1 MSTRLK
7 APEDINAHPTSTKAS
22 FRQAVQWHQQGEL
35 QRAEAA
41 YAAILHKDQQHLQAT
56 YLLGLLATQT
66 QRPGLAV
73 ELIGRYLQSAS
84 GDAQAM
90 AILGLAHY
98 DLQDYGTASSCFAQ
112 SLARR
117 PGDIATLNNL
127 GKARLVMADYEGALA
142 AYENA
147 LACAPQDVDALTG
160 KGLCERELGLH
171 ERALGTLE
179 KAIVCEPRRA
189 ESHFFYANVLRD
201 VRDLHAAI
209 DAYGT
214 AITLKPDYLE
224 AYVNCAS
231 TLKDLGMPLE
241 ALTFYESAL
250 ILDPD
255 HPEANYNY
263 ALALLAELRLE
274 EGWHRFERRLD
285 SKTSIRKFIGGQ
297 RIRVAPDWDGAG
309 TPASLLVIGEQGLG
323 DQIFFSGMLTDLA
336 ARVPGATVCVEPR
349 LVQLLSRSM
358 PSLRFIGPAQIGAQA
373 YEAQIQ
379 LGSLGR
385 LFRPDT
391 ASLVQVQT
399 AYLHADASR
408 AADLR
413 LQIKREGRLVCGLS
427 WLSKNADHG
436 EGKSLALESLLP
448 VLGLGDIDFIDLQY
462 GDTRSERAALEAQH
476 GITVHKLDAIDNL
489 NDIDGLAALTSACDI
504 VLTVSN
510 TTAHLAAAL
519 GKPVIVML
527 PNTDALLWY
536 WHRDGHTT
544 PWYPSAR
551 LFRKS
556 DSGRWDDVIDAVALT
571 LAGLN

>member
-1 MSTRLK
+1 MSTPLK
-7 APEDINAHPTSTKAS
+7 ATAGLKPHPVSTKEA
-22 FRQAVQWHQQGEL
+22 FKQAVQWHQQGQL
-35 QRAEAA
+35 QQAEAA
-41 YAAILHKDQQHLQAT
+41 YEALLRQDPQHLQAT

-66 QRPGLAV
+66 GRPGLAIDR
-73 ELIGRYLQSAS
+73 IGRYLQSTP

-98 DLQDYGTASSCFAQ
+98 DLQEYAQAAGCFER

-117 PGDIATLNNL
+117 RNDLATLNNL
-127 GKARLVMADYEGALA
+127 GKARLMLGEYEAALAAYEGALA
-142 AYENA
+142 Y
-147 LACAPQDVDALTG
+147 APDDVDALTG

-179 KAIVCEPRRA
+179 KAIVCEPRRS

-201 VRDLHAAI
+201 VRDFHAAI

-250 ILDPD
+250 MLDPD

-263 ALALLAELRLE
+263 ALALLSELRLE
-274 EGWHRFERRLD
+274 EGWRRFERRLD
-285 SKTSIRKFIGGQ
+285 SETSIRKFIGGQ
-297 RIRVAPDWDGAG
+297 RIRVAPDWDG
-309 TPASLLVIGEQGLG
+309 TSSPASLLVIGEQGLG
-323 DQIFFSGMLTDLA
+323 DQIFFAGMLEDLA
-336 ARVPGATVCVEPR
+336 AQVPGATVCVEPR
-349 LVQLLSRSM
+349 LVPLLSRSL
-358 PSLRFIGPAQIGAQA
+358 PALRFIGPAEIDKQA
-373 YEAQIQ
+373 FDAQIQ

-385 LFRPDT
+385 LYRPDN
-391 ASLVQVQT
+391 ASL
-399 AYLHADASR
+399 ARIRPGYLQADVTRSQ
-408 AADLR
+408 DLR
-413 LQIKREGRLVCGLS
+413 ASTKHPGKLLCGLS
-427 WLSKNADHG
+427 WVSKNADHG
-436 EGKSLALESLLP
+436 RGKSLDLEALLP
-448 VLGLGDIDFIDLQY
+448 VLGLGEIDFIDLQY
-462 GDTRSERAALEAQH
+462 GDTGTEREALHAQH
-476 GITVHKLDAIDNL
+476 GVAVRKLDTIDNL
-489 NDIDGLAALTSACDI
+489 NDIDGLAALINACDI

-527 PNTDALLWY
+527 PGADALFWY

-551 LFRKS
+551 LFRKAP
-556 DSGRWDDVIDAVALT
+556 GKGWDEVVDAAALT
-571 LAGLN
+571 LAGLS

>member
-7 APEDINAHPTSTKAS
+7 TQASGTPAASSSTEA

-41 YAAILHKDQQHLQAT
+41 YAALLRREPQHLQAS

-66 QRPGLAV
+66 DRPGLAI
-73 ELIGRYLQSAS
+73 ELIGRYLESAPTDS
-84 GDAQAM
+84 QAM

-98 DLQDYGTASSCFAQ
+98 DLKEYATAAGCFEQ
-112 SLARR
+112 SLTRR
-117 PGDIATLNNL
+117 PGDLATLNNL
-127 GKARLVMADYEGALA
+127 GKSRLMLAEHASALD
-142 AYENA
+142 AYERA
-147 LACAPQDVDALTG
+147 LACAPQDIDALTG
-160 KGLCERELGLH
+160 KGLCERELGMH

-179 KAIVCEPRRA
+179 NAIVCEPRRA

-201 VRDLHAAI
+201 ARDLHAAI

-250 ILDPD
+250 MLDPD

-263 ALALLAELRLE
+263 SLALLAELRLD
-274 EGWHRFERRLD
+274 EGWRRFERRLD
-285 SKTSIRKFIGGQ
+285 SETSIRKFIGGQ
-297 RIRVAPDWDGAG
+297 RIRVAPDWNGDG
-309 TPASLLVIGEQGLG
+309 TPAALLVIGEQGLG
-323 DQIFFSGMLTDLA
+323 DQIFFSGMLADLA
-336 ARVPGATVCVEPR
+336 DRVPGATVCVEPR
-349 LVQLLSRSM
+349 LVPLLARSL
-358 PSLRFIGPAQIGAQA
+358 PSLRFIGPAEIGRQA
-373 YEAQIQ
+373 CDAQIQ

-391 ASLVQVQT
+391 AALSRVRH
-399 AYLHADASR
+399 AYLRADASR
-408 AADLR
+408 TAGLR
-413 LQIKREGRLVCGLS
+413 SNIKREGRLVCGLS

-436 EGKSLALESLLP
+436 EGKSLDFASLMP

-462 GDTRSERAALEAQH
+462 GDTSAERAELAAQH
-476 GITVHKLDAIDNL
+476 GICVRRLDTIDNQ
-489 NDIDGLAALTSACDI
+489 NDIDGLAALISACDI

-527 PNTDALLWY
+527 PGADALFWY

-544 PWYPSAR
+544 PWYPCAR
-551 LFRKS
+551 LLRKS
-556 DSGRWDDVIDAVALT
+556 DSGRWDDVIDAAALI
-571 LAGLN
+571 LAGLA